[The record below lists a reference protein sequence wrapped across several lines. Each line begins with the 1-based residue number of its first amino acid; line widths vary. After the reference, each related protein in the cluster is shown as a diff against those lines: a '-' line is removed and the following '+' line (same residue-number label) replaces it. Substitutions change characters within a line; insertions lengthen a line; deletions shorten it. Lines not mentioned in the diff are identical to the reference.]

1 MMQLLKW
8 GAGTLFLVLV
18 VLAYIYRPVYPYQV
32 GACVEDIRLHRIYEV
47 TGPLDHFKTGEVP
60 VIVRVTGA
68 AINDLYKPGTRTS
81 IEKESEHHKI
91 VECP

>member
-1 MMQLLKW
+1 MKQFLKW
-8 GAGTLFLVLV
+8 GIFTLILILAI
-18 VLAYIYRPVYPYQV
+18 LAYVYRPVYPYKV
-32 GACVEDIRLHRIYEV
+32 GACVEDTRLHRIYEV
-47 TGPLDHFKTGEVP
+47 TGSLDHFKTGEVP

-81 IEKESEHHKI
+81 IERESEHHKV